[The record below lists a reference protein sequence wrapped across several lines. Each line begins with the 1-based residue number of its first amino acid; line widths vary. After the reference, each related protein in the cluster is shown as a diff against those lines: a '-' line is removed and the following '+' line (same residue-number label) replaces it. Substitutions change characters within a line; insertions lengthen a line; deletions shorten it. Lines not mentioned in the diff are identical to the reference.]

1 SCTSSIGV
9 LENEQFFGTTGNRT
23 LFQIE
28 CTTAK
33 DIKKHSFVASED
45 EILLLPARQLQVTSC
60 LDSGHGLHI
69 VQLTELKP
77 QFDLLEPVPLPS
89 PSVEQKK
96 HSQVTS
102 QPPTIATTV
111 VAKPIAEVMEKQFA
125 TMQLQMNTKS
135 RGQ

>member
-1 SCTSSIGV
+1 
-9 LENEQFFGTTGNRT
+9 
-23 LFQIE
+23 
-28 CTTAK
+28 
-33 DIKKHSFVASED
+33 VARED
-45 EILLLPARQLQVTSC
+45 EILLLPARQLQVTSS

-96 HSQVTS
+96 HSQVKS

-111 VAKPIAEVMEKQFA
+111 AAIPIAGAMEKQLA
-125 TMQLQMNTKS
+125 TIQLQMNTKS

>member
-1 SCTSSIGV
+1 
-9 LENEQFFGTTGNRT
+9 
-23 LFQIE
+23 
-28 CTTAK
+28 
-33 DIKKHSFVASED
+33 
-45 EILLLPARQLQVTSC
+45 LQVTSC
-60 LDSGHGLHI
+60 LDFGHGLHI

-96 HSQVTS
+96 HSQVKS
-102 QPPTIATTV
+102 QPRTIVTTV
-111 VAKPIAEVMEKQFA
+111 AAKPIAGAMEKQFA